1 MKSEIRRTKSC
12 WSQGSQVTVW
22 TQVAAGM
29 AEGLRN
35 LLAVLIQAAVLA
47 HGAAVAQANAS
58 ATWGMVKEGH
68 PEYVSIYACMYI
80 YIYTYIVGFNGI

>member
-1 MKSEIRRTKSC
+1 MQIEETNRHVLPRVFK
-12 WSQGSQVTVW
+12 QLATVW

-58 ATWGMVKEGH
+58 ATHAH
-68 PEYVSIYACMYI
+68 PRLQDVPYI
-80 YIYTYIVGFNGI
+80 TSFLEIL

>member
-1 MKSEIRRTKSC
+1 
-12 WSQGSQVTVW
+12 
-22 TQVAAGM
+22 M

-58 ATWGMVKEGH
+58 ATWGLVKEGH
-68 PEYVSIYACMYI
+68 PEYVSIYVFI
-80 YIYTYIVGFNGI
+80 

>member
-1 MKSEIRRTKSC
+1 M
-12 WSQGSQVTVW
+12 W

-58 ATWGMVKEGH
+58 ATWGLVKEGH
-68 PEYVSIYACMYI
+68 PEYVSIYVRLPYMSEYMSGEKSEDMSKYLSEYI
-80 YIYTYIVGFNGI
+80 YNIII